1 MSTAILMCAL
11 FFAKVIDNALS
22 MTETILGS
30 QNPPLSDVITEYTGE
45 LCYYTAI
52 EIQNMIK
59 IG

>member
-1 MSTAILMCAL
+1 MVRIHG
-11 FFAKVIDNALS
+11 
-22 MTETILGS
+22 GS
-30 QNPPLSDVITEYTGE
+30 PLSDVITEYTGE